1 MNVFFRVMLE
11 RLFLVFVAAECSQ
24 LSTFINREL
33 IALPSRP
40 APDSVYERYEMPLGL
55 EFMPLCGNGRIDL
68 VSDYVSYFGKSEHAR
83 LRVAKKHLVLSSTAN
98 DLVEVEWARDEVC
111 DDGNRLDGDG
121 CAADCLSLDVLV
133 SPCLLPVP
141 PVVEDFV
148 FWGEDR
154 VLVSLPDGI
163 YEYSS
168 MMTVGVLVVLKTFR
182 VNAMHY
188 LSTDILYLYTPNDGS
203 EGPGAVY
210 TVSLSTNKLQKLF
223 WVPTMPL
230 QTTHEPSYFVEHSR
244 ASKLF
249 LICKVLFLFY
259 YCFFGGWRSHIL
271 WHRNRRTFRYGM
283 RFLVKSWI
291 RLNFRPPCRFGA
303 LILGTI
309 ARAFS

>member
-1 MNVFFRVMLE
+1 MKVKC
-11 RLFLVFVAAECSQ
+11 LFLVFVVVVECSQ
-24 LSTFINREL
+24 LSTFINRDST
-33 IALPSRP
+33 ALPSRP
-40 APDSVYERYEMPLGL
+40 ALDSVYARYEMPLGV

-83 LRVAKKHLVLSSTAN
+83 LRVAKKHLVLSLPTAD

-148 FWGEDR
+148 FCGDDR

-163 YEYSS
+163 YEYDTLSS
-168 MMTVGVLVVLKTFR
+168 SMMMTVGAPVVLKTFR
-182 VNAMHY
+182 VNAMHC
-188 LSTDILYLYTPNDGS
+188 LSTDLVYLYTPNDGS

-210 TVSLSTNKLQKLF
+210 TLSLSTYKLQKLF

-230 QTTHEPSYFVEHSR
+230 QTTHEPSYFVEDSR
-244 ASKLF
+244 ANKLF
-249 LICKVLFLFY
+249 LICKVFILFY
-259 YCFFGGWRSHIL
+259 YCSFYAWYS
-271 WHRNRRTFRYGM
+271 
-283 RFLVKSWI
+283 
-291 RLNFRPPCRFGA
+291 P
-303 LILGTI
+303 
-309 ARAFS
+309 